1 MNGEK
6 DKLTRREMFRSIGRA
21 AALGGIAAGA
31 GGLIASGRTGPDG
44 PQTCINR
51 SVCSG
56 CAAFEECGLPTALS
70 TKAQRKVARASRP

>member
-1 MNGEK
+1 MADK
-6 DKLTRREMFRSIGRA
+6 DDKLTRREMFRSIGRA

-31 GGLIASGRTGPDG
+31 GGLLASGRTGPAG

-70 TKAQRKVARASRP
+70 TRAHRDKQ